1 MISEPQEWLSPQ
13 HVIRAQGFSPL
24 RSLGQNFMLDRGVL
38 RFMVEKAELEPG
50 DLVIEIGPGSGAL
63 TQYLLA
69 QNVRVTCVELDRGLA
84 NYLKNTYASQGL
96 KVIHGDILDKKWG
109 LHPEVLEVAQ
119 ANILAQPETSAKWI
133 SNLPYNIL
141 TPFLWN
147 LLQQPKLWSLGLFL
161 VQKEFVDRLKAGPGE
176 VNYGPLSIVSSLFLE
191 VEALR
196 NVGKGCFWP
205 SPDVESAIMR
215 ARPKVALGEVSQGFI
230 DFLKCIF
237 AQRRKVMMKLLK
249 ARYPSQ
255 DVASALESC
264 QLNFDVRAESCEP
277 QQLWEF
283 YRVCFKTEAP

>member
-13 HVIRAQGFSPL
+13 NVIRAQGFSPL

-38 RFMVEKAELEPG
+38 RFMVEKAELDEG

-69 QNVRVTCVELDRGLA
+69 QNIRVSCVELDRGLA
-84 NYLKNTYASQGL
+84 NYLKNTYAAQGL
-96 KVIHGDILDKKWG
+96 QVIHGDILDKKWG
-109 LHPEVLEVAQ
+109 LHPEVLEIARAKVSSQCGPA
-119 ANILAQPETSAKWI
+119 AKWI

-147 LLQQPKLWSLGLFL
+147 LLQQPGLWSLGLFL
-161 VQKEFVDRLKAGPGE
+161 VQKEFVDRLKAGPGD

-215 ARPKVALGEVSQGFI
+215 ARPKAKLGEVSQGFI

-249 ARYPSQ
+249 ARYANQ
-255 DVASALESC
+255 DAASALESC
-264 QLNFDVRAESCEP
+264 KLNFDVRAESLDP

-283 YRVCFKTEAP
+283 YRVYLSTEAR